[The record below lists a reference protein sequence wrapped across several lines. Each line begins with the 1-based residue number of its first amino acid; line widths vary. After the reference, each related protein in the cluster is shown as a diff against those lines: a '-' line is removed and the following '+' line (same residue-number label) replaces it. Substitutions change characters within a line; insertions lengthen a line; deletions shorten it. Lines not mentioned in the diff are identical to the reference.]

1 MNQILPSTILG
12 FVLGR
17 LYADKEV
24 PVEFGPLIKAFSGES
39 PFSWDIPEYRRR
51 YWQAVLDQCP
61 EQLQTEIKTWEHSA
75 DWREHCAA
83 LNEKFG
89 LIEINQVQPA
99 I

>member
-1 MNQILPSTILG
+1 MPQILPSTILG
-12 FVLGR
+12 FVSKR
-17 LYADKEV
+17 LYSDKEATQ
-24 PVEFGPLIKAFSGES
+24 EFGPLIKAFSGES
-39 PFSWDIPEYRRR
+39 PLTWDIQEYRNR

-61 EQLQTEIKTWEHSA
+61 PNLQTEIKTWEHSA
-75 DWREHCAA
+75 DWREYCAE